1 MQAKDAISE
10 HRNRIMRSSGLLIWL
25 FLGLP
30 ALDPSTRRAQEIPA
44 HWVAWI
50 ACYII
55 FGVAYYF
62 GSTNR
67 PLSPIFRINAF
78 ILQSLCVLGM
88 IFSFQNYFMGFL
100 MVLIAKQLGFFLPS
114 RVAVLWIAVQ
124 TAVAIILLEPHWHMG
139 WRWAVTGSLIG
150 LEAFAVAAG
159 ILLAKEVAAREELLL
174 LNIELTS
181 TRELLKETSRAEER
195 LHIARELHDV
205 LGHHLAALSIQLEHA
220 VHIAPAPVRAD
231 IENAQASTRQMLG
244 EVRSVVGSMR
254 SSEQVD
260 LAPILDSLAKRVL
273 RPKISLEIPTH
284 FAVADGAR
292 AHAVLRCVQ
301 EIITNTVKHSGAEN
315 LWITVCFVDGTIEVS
330 ARDDG
335 RTLAPA
341 RPGGGLTGMKE
352 RFESLGGRVEFKS
365 QPDTGFAL
373 RAYLPAHPQDKF
385 V

>member
-1 MQAKDAISE
+1 
-10 HRNRIMRSSGLLIWL
+10 MRFSGLLIWL

-44 HWVAWI
+44 HWAIWI
-50 ACYII
+50 ACYFI

-67 PLSPIFRINAF
+67 PLSPILRINALV
-78 ILQSLCVLGM
+78 LQSLCVLGM

-124 TAVAIILLEPHWHMG
+124 TVVAIILLEPHWHMG

-220 VHIAPAPVRAD
+220 VHI
-231 IENAQASTRQMLG
+231 
-244 EVRSVVGSMR
+244 
-254 SSEQVD
+254 
-260 LAPILDSLAKRVL
+260 
-273 RPKISLEIPTH
+273 
-284 FAVADGAR
+284 
-292 AHAVLRCVQ
+292 
-301 EIITNTVKHSGAEN
+301 
-315 LWITVCFVDGTIEVS
+315 
-330 ARDDG
+330 
-335 RTLAPA
+335 
-341 RPGGGLTGMKE
+341 
-352 RFESLGGRVEFKS
+352 
-365 QPDTGFAL
+365 
-373 RAYLPAHPQDKF
+373 
-385 V
+385 